1 MVQAITTGCNTLT
14 LPTATDSLYLVI
26 DQGGHATRALIFDQQ
41 GSVLH
46 KETRDVAVQ
55 NLQHD
60 RVEQD
65 PDELVQSLFAV
76 VEQIGSRLGERAQH
90 IKAAALATQRS
101 SIACWQRDSGKALS
115 AIISWQDRRAR
126 SQTESL
132 SPYGNDIHRL
142 TGLRLSP
149 HYGASKL
156 HWCLTNLRAVQQAW
170 QEQQLAWGPVASFF
184 LFHLLAEHP
193 HLVDPVNASRTL
205 LWNRHTGQWDA
216 SLLQWFEVPGG
227 PLPHC
232 VANRYHYGH
241 IKCGPCSIPMMLVT
255 GDQSAALFADGIPQ
269 NNTLYVNVGTGAFV
283 QHIQDREQD
292 CDDTLLNSMVYND
305 GSRSFYARE
314 GTVNGCGSAMS
325 WAQQQLGIEPDR
337 QQLADWLQTVEQ
349 PPLFM
354 NGISGLGSP
363 YWQAHFDSEFI
374 GQADDAGCMV
384 AVVESIVFLLA
395 INVSRISSAD
405 SSIDRIRIS
414 GGLSRLDGL
423 CQRLADVTALVVS
436 RTEETE
442 ATARGAA
449 FLLMNMP
456 DDWPAAVTSRAFTP
470 AENPALLN
478 RKSLSSLATTI
489 TGSPRPSVGSGC
501 GYRHA
506 PLWVAGCF

>member
-1 MVQAITTGCNTLT
+1 MVQAITTGCNILT
-14 LPTATDSLYLVI
+14 PPTATDSLYLVI
-26 DQGGHATRALIFDQQ
+26 DQGGHATRALVFDQQ
-41 GSVLH
+41 GSVLLT
-46 KETRDVAVQ
+46 ETRDVAVQ
-55 NLQHD
+55 HPQHD
-60 RVEQD
+60 WVEQD
-65 PDELVQSLFAV
+65 PGELVRSLFV
-76 VEQIGSRLGERAQH
+76 VLEQIGSRLGARAQH

-101 SIACWQRDSGKALS
+101 SIACWHRDSGKALS
-115 AIISWQDRRAR
+115 AIISWQDRRAWH
-126 SQTESL
+126 QTESL
-132 SPYGNDIHRL
+132 SQYGNDIHRL

-156 HWCLTNLRAVQQAW
+156 HWCLTNLPAVQQAW
-170 QEQQLAWGPVASFF
+170 QQQQLAWGPVASFF

-205 LWNRHTGQWDA
+205 LWNRHTGAWDA
-216 SLLQWFEVPGG
+216 SLLQWFEVPEE

-241 IKCGPCSIPMMLVT
+241 IRIDSCSIPMMLVT
-255 GDQSAALFADGIPQ
+255 GDQSAALFADGIPRS
-269 NNTLYVNVGTGAFV
+269 NTLYVNVGTGAFV

-292 CDDTLLNSMVYND
+292 DDDALLNSMVYSD
-305 GSRSFYARE
+305 GSRTFYARE
-314 GTVNGCGSAMS
+314 GTVNGCGSSLS
-325 WAQQQLGIEPDR
+325 WAQQQLGIEADW

-363 YWQAHFDSEFI
+363 YWRAHFDSEFI
-374 GQADDAGCMV
+374 GQADDAGRMV

-395 INVSRISSAD
+395 VNVSCIRCGD

-414 GGLSRLDGL
+414 GGLSMLDGL
-423 CQRLADVTALVVS
+423 CQRLADVTALVVY

-456 DDWPAAVTSRAFTP
+456 DDWPAAATSRVFTP

-478 RKSLSSLATTI
+478 RFNRWQQQIQDRLDL
-489 TGSPRPSVGSGC
+489 R
-501 GYRHA
+501 
-506 PLWVAGCF
+506 